1 MSNDATTFL
10 ILRLVNS
17 RVFKLSLFS
26 RCFFLVFRVENDQL
40 LFWRFSFL
48 LLLFFLFFF
57 CMPACASLPDRATI
71 LAVFCF
77 FFFVHPVGNAWHR
90 AAFSF
95 LYLGVL
101 SLSLVHMPRRGGC
114 SLYNS
119 GKCKFQESPD
129 EHNGFRK
136 RILRKKKRGC
146 WDAKLSYVGRGKQ
159 QCGSLFLFFLVVGIG
174 KAWRDR
180 RLAHVSHAPFFFL
193 SPLTVFSWMP
203 ASFFFSFALGCLF
216 FVWLVSLHEKKKL
229 QHTLFFFSFSFSFS
243 KLKGLFFFWF
253 STPPSASKVVV
264 FCQTFWP
271 PFYNWRLY
279 LSFYSTRTFFK
290 YGLEEEKRRGMKKE
304 EKEKKKYLRFLHF
317 YVCLSLFQHKLTFS
331 FILES
336 WKVKGADQLF
346 LFIFV
351 FTHCLP

>member
-77 FFFVHPVGNAWHR
+77 FFVHPVGNAWHR

-136 RILRKKKRGC
+136 RILRKKKRLLGRKTVVC
-146 WDAKLSYVGRGKQ
+146 RQRKAAMWVFVLVFLSRGNRQ
-159 QCGSLFLFFLVVGIG
+159 SV
-174 KAWRDR
+174 AWSSTSSC
-180 RLAHVSHAPFFFL
+180 VSRSFFFL

-229 QHTLFFFSFSFSFS
+229 QHTLFFF
-243 KLKGLFFFWF
+243 
-253 STPPSASKVVV
+253 
-264 FCQTFWP
+264 
-271 PFYNWRLY
+271 
-279 LSFYSTRTFFK
+279 
-290 YGLEEEKRRGMKKE
+290 
-304 EKEKKKYLRFLHF
+304 
-317 YVCLSLFQHKLTFS
+317 
-331 FILES
+331 
-336 WKVKGADQLF
+336 LF
-346 LFIFV
+346 LFRFLNWKV
-351 FTHCLP
+351 FFFLIQYSAKCLKSSCILPNVLTPFL